1 VLFGQSAGS
10 THAATYLFD
19 PTFHP
24 AGQAGVAAGILMS
37 GPYSFQGELRP
48 NLKAYFGDDPSR
60 YAERSPLTHVGKSR
74 TPLLLSVAEYDPAFL
89 AMPTYELARAVT
101 LRDGKSPSVAYFA
114 GHNHVSTVMS
124 FGTAQ
129 DDVGA
134 RVREFIASVG

>member
-1 VLFGQSAGS
+1 
-10 THAATYLFD
+10 
-19 PTFHP
+19 
-24 AGQAGVAAGILMS
+24 MS
-37 GPYSFQGELRP
+37 GPYFFQGELRP
-48 NLKAYFGDDPSR
+48 NLKAYFGDDPSG

-89 AMPTYELARAVT
+89 AFPTYELARAVT